1 MIAIITEKPS
11 VAIDIA
17 RMVGANEK
25 HNGYMQGGGY
35 MVTWALGHLVQLAL
49 PSFYGQVRPSA
60 ENLPLVPD
68 PFALTVRQRKG
79 DKGYETDTAAVKQ
92 LNVID
97 TVLSKCS
104 SIIIATDAGREGEL
118 IFRFI
123 YAHTGCILPFKRLWI
138 SSLTDEAIQKGL
150 RELRDGADYDRLYQA
165 ADCRAKA
172 DWLVG
177 INASQALAVA
187 SGTGNSSL
195 GRVQTPTLALVCSR
209 FLENRGFLPSDYWVL
224 SVTLGKG
231 DALRKFRYTEDL
243 KDKAAADAMGERLKS
258 CPEATVTKVEK
269 KRVQEVP
276 PLLYDLTTLQKEC
289 NIHYDMSAEQ
299 TLTAAQSLYEKKL
312 ISYPRTGSRYIPPD
326 IVPQIPSLLRMILRM
341 DKFAHLYDS
350 IDPLRTSRRSV
361 DASKVT
367 DHHAL
372 LITGDYSRETLTEN
386 EQRVYDLICGRM
398 LEAFGP
404 RCEKDTLLIEA
415 TIDGM
420 IFHSRSTETVSA
432 GWREVYNR
440 PEEPGDEDDDIGA
453 AGIEYVEGETLP
465 VMGHSLAGRK
475 TRPKPLYTEATLLS
489 AMESA
494 GKDIPDEKAR
504 EAMKDCGLGTPAT
517 RAAIIETLFRREY
530 MERSGKSLI
539 PTEKGLYIYK
549 AVKDM
554 RIADPQL
561 TGDWERSL
569 AMIERGE
576 MEPDS
581 FLEAIK
587 IYTRQVTKEVLSLK
601 FPQFGGSGIPCPK
614 CGNGRILIRHKVAKC
629 DNEKCGL
636 VVFRRFLNREL
647 TDQHIEQLF
656 SSGMTKL
663 IKGFKGKRDASFDAR
678 LTFDKNFNVVFAPK
692 EETKTAKKPMP
703 KRGTGKTRK

>member
-17 RMVGANEK
+17 RMVGAKEK
-25 HNGYMQGGGY
+25 RKGYMQGGGY

-49 PSFYGQVRPSA
+49 PSFYGQGRPSA
-60 ENLPLVPD
+60 DNLPLMPD
-68 PFALTVRQRKG
+68 PFALVVRQRKG
-79 DKGYETDTAAVKQ
+79 DKGYETDPAAVKQ
-92 LNVID
+92 LKIID
-97 TVLSKCS
+97 TVLSKCTS
-104 SIIIATDAGREGEL
+104 VIVATDAGREGEL
-118 IFRFI
+118 IFRYI
-123 YAHTGCILPFKRLWI
+123 YAHTACSLPFQRLWI
-138 SSLTDEAIQKGL
+138 SSLTDEAIAKGL
-150 RELRDGADYDRLYQA
+150 RDLRDGADYDCLYHA
-165 ADCRAKA
+165 ADSRAKA

-177 INASQALAVA
+177 LNASQALAVA
-187 SGTGNSSL
+187 SGTGNNSL

-209 FLENRGFLPSDYWVL
+209 YLENRGFRPSDYWVL
-224 SVTLGKG
+224 WATLGSG
-231 DALRKFRYTEDL
+231 DALRKFRHVEDL
-243 KDKAAADAMGERLKS
+243 KDRASADAAEARLS
-258 CPEATVTKVEK
+258 SSPEATVTKVEK
-269 KRVQEVP
+269 KRVQEAP

-289 NIHYDMSAEQ
+289 NVHFDMGAEQ

-350 IDPLRTSRRSV
+350 IDPLRTSRRSI

-372 LITGDYSRETLTEN
+372 LITGDFVKETLTEN

-404 RCEKDTLLIEA
+404 RCEKDTLLVEA

-420 IFHSRSTETVSA
+420 LFRSRSTETVSA
-432 GWREVYNR
+432 GWREVCNR
-440 PEEPGDEDDDIGA
+440 PEEPDDEDDDIGA
-453 AGIEYVEGETLP
+453 TGIEFTEGETLP
-465 VMGHSLAGRK
+465 VMGHSLTARK
-475 TRPKPLYTEATLLS
+475 TRPRPLYTEATLLS

-517 RAAIIETLFRREY
+517 RAAIIEILFRREY

-539 PTEKGLYIYK
+539 PTEKGLYIYN

-569 AMIERGE
+569 AMIGRGE

-587 IYTRQVTKEVLSLK
+587 IYAKQVTREILSLK
-601 FPQFGGSGIPCPK
+601 FPQTGGGGMPCPK
-614 CGNGRILIRHKVAKC
+614 CGNGRIVVRHKVAKC
-629 DNEKCGL
+629 DSDKCGL
-636 VVFRRFLNREL
+636 VVFRRFLNKEL
-647 TDQHIEQLF
+647 TEQHIEQLF
-656 SSGMTKL
+656 SCGVTDL
-663 IKGFKGKRDASFDAR
+663 IKGFRGKRDASFDAR

-692 EETKTAKKPMP
+692 EEAKTAKKPAP
-703 KRGTGKTRK
+703 KRGRKTTRK